1 MRHQYE
7 CRGMTKKKHVL
18 DPEEVKE
25 IEKTTP
31 FIKTG
36 TLRKA
41 DDLADEEN
49 LLANMKLSELAFE
62 ERVIGKGSY
71 GSV

>member
-7 CRGMTKKKHVL
+7 CKGVAKKKHVL
-18 DPEEVKE
+18 DPEEVKQ

-49 LLANMKLSELAFE
+49 QLANMKLSELAFE
-62 ERVIGKGSY
+62 DGNIGKGSY